1 MESRWGKQLLYS
13 RTLWVSEGLMK
24 QEKQTRE
31 LVLYFG
37 GKGPGCWSDSL
48 GIRGSPT
55 PCL

>member
-37 GKGPGCWSDSL
+37 GEGPGCWSDSL
-48 GIRGSPT
+48 GICGSPT